1 MNKKEYTL
9 QALLAALERIT
20 QGSPKRV
27 SKNRKLSVRAV
38 EEEANLGN
46 GSCYYYPEIID
57 AVKEAK
63 KVIAVNNESFFIN
76 DTANSKDRIRSET
89 RIKEKYKKE
98 NSELKTLV
106 AQMASEH
113 HQLNDLLR
121 TSLVKTSVLEKENKI
136 LEDKLEE
143 LKNQLAIKK
152 RQSIVII

>member
-1 MNKKEYTL
+1 MNKKKYTL

>member
-1 MNKKEYTL
+1 M
-9 QALLAALERIT
+9 
-20 QGSPKRV
+20 
-27 SKNRKLSVRAV
+27 
-38 EEEANLGN
+38 
-46 GSCYYYPEIID
+46 
-57 AVKEAK
+57 
-63 KVIAVNNESFFIN
+63 IAVNNESFFIN

>member
-121 TSLVKTSVLEKENKI
+121 TSLVKTSV
-136 LEDKLEE
+136 
-143 LKNQLAIKK
+143 
-152 RQSIVII
+152 

>member
-63 KVIAVNNESFFIN
+63 KEIAANNGISFTN
-76 DTANSKDRIRSET
+76 DIAISKDRIRNET

-98 NSELKTLV
+98 KSELKTLV

-121 TSLVKTSVLEKENKI
+121 TSLVKISVLEKENKI
-136 LEDKLEE
+136 LKNELEE
-143 LKNQLAIKK
+143 LRNQLTTNK
-152 RQSIVII
+152 RQSIALI